1 MRQTWQRCIKKQAAL
16 LGRMQL
22 MRAVLLGRM
31 QLMSAVG
38 CSCESW
44 LRFGSPIAPG
54 QEQVGPNLS
63 YVCALG

>member
-31 QLMSAVG
+31 QLMSAV
-38 CSCESW
+38 
-44 LRFGSPIAPG
+44 L
-54 QEQVGPNLS
+54 
-63 YVCALG
+63 LGRMQL